1 VTTENQ
7 PADGYAARMAF
18 ALAEDPADTA
28 RRTHVSLQVVLVT
41 LAWLVVVPILVGYG
55 LTGQRREDGVVRFAA
70 FLTVLGPFVAA
81 VIATRHRRF
90 GIGGAYIV
98 LTLLMVLP
106 ALLIARAG

>member
-1 VTTENQ
+1 VTIEDQ

-18 ALAEDPADTA
+18 ATAKDPADIE
-28 RRTHVSLQVVLVT
+28 RRTRVTLRVVLVT
-41 LAWLVVVPILVGYG
+41 LAWLVVVPILIGYG
-55 LTGQRREDGVVRFAA
+55 LTGQRRDDGALRLAA
-70 FLTVLGPFVAA
+70 FLTLVGPFVAA

-106 ALLIARAG
+106 AVLIARAG